1 MPPVSAVRDVTL
13 AMGVPDLTRGRRPV
27 VPPLARMAS
36 ATGNV
41 DVRFAVD
48 ASGASS
54 VQEVTGPDLLKE
66 AARQAVM
73 SWVFRRTTAERLHLV
88 ASFVYGAATASAT
101 VRAESTPP

>member
-36 ATGNV
+36 ATGSV

-48 ASGASS
+48 AAGTSS

-66 AARQAVM
+66 AARQAVS

-88 ASFVYGAATASAT
+88 ASFVYGEATASAS
-101 VRAESTPP
+101 VKRDE